1 METNNKSA
9 GTQIKN
15 PKLIIVVSAFA
26 AFLATFNETYLNI
39 AFTPIMQDTGVGVAT
54 VQWLA
59 AAYMLGA
66 AVMVPVSAF
75 AYRSI
80 PTRILLVATT
90 ALLVI
95 GSVIGA
101 LAQEFNV
108 LLIGRIVQALGTG
121 MLIPIGMNIT
131 LEVAPREKLGA
142 YMGIMGAMTTL
153 GPSLS
158 VIVSGLLLSVGSWHL
173 LLWVFAGLINGLDK
187 GTTIDYPCY
196 AFCAVRFSS
205 GTSPI

>member
-9 GTQIKN
+9 GTRIKN

-39 AFTPIMQDTGVGVAT
+39 AFTPIMQDIGVGVAT

-59 AAYMLGA
+59 TAYMLGA

-80 PTRILLVATT
+80 PTRILFVATT

-142 YMGIMGAMTTL
+142 YMGIMGAMKTL

-158 VIVSGLLLSVGSWHL
+158 VIVSGLLLSVGSWRQQRAVNTDL
-173 LLWVFAGLINGLDK
+173 TVGLMN
-187 GTTIDYPCY
+187 
-196 AFCAVRFSS
+196 
-205 GTSPI
+205 

>member
-80 PTRILLVATT
+80 PTRILLVAG
-90 ALLVI
+90 I
-95 GSVIGA
+95 CCYGS
-101 LAQEFNV
+101 LQ
-108 LLIGRIVQALGTG
+108 
-121 MLIPIGMNIT
+121 
-131 LEVAPREKLGA
+131 
-142 YMGIMGAMTTL
+142 
-153 GPSLS
+153 
-158 VIVSGLLLSVGSWHL
+158 
-173 LLWVFAGLINGLDK
+173 
-187 GTTIDYPCY
+187 DYPCY